1 MDEIGWLFKAL
12 RGILH
17 EKPTIT
23 TRVVESFRCFSKGNT
38 WHLVWAYKLGFVKEV
53 QIRRLCTKK
62 FTTEVKMDG
71 AYSWVIC
78 AVCCIANAATCGFYN
93 SYGTLF
99 VAIIQEYQVS
109 ETVAGEEIFLL
120 FFLSWI
126 IDEGKRAVAVV
137 DLNHVIFW
145 WKVCCFVSQS
155 WTVSCGISQSNP
167 LAVST
172 WSHVVV
178 YARPTFAFNMPHFMQ
193 LKTNSLILFLQHFAT
208 SYYWRDLIL

>member
-23 TRVVESFRCFSKGNT
+23 TWVVERIRCFSKGNT
-38 WHLVWAYKLGFVKEV
+38 WHLVRAYKLGFVKEAP
-53 QIRRLCTKK
+53 IRRLCAKK
-62 FTTEVKMDG
+62 STTEINMDG

-109 ETVAGEEIFLL
+109 ETVAGEEIL
-120 FFLSWI
+120 
-126 IDEGKRAVAVV
+126 
-137 DLNHVIFW
+137 VIFIFMNNRW
-145 WKVCCFVSQS
+145 REAGCGCGRLKSCDILTKVLLSCKPIIFVDE
-155 WTVSCGISQSNP
+155 
-167 LAVST
+167 
-172 WSHVVV
+172 
-178 YARPTFAFNMPHFMQ
+178 R
-193 LKTNSLILFLQHFAT
+193 SLVL
-208 SYYWRDLIL
+208 